1 MIWLLACSEEICF
14 YGAPIACT
22 GNLGF
27 DLLGLRNLVS
37 LELYFDVLCSSS
49 HMSCWVAWQRLG
61 IMFLTSELLAM
72 SKLRWDLSRPAEIA
86 V

>member
-1 MIWLLACSEEICF
+1 MLACSEEICF
-14 YGAPIACT
+14 YAALIACT

-49 HMSCWVAWQRLG
+49 HMSYWVAWQRLG
-61 IMFLTSELLAM
+61 IWFLTSELLAM
-72 SKLRWDLSRPAEIA
+72 SMLRWDLSRLAEIA